1 MQVFQRRKDGSVDFF
16 RGWKDYVTGF
26 GDLSGEFWLGK
37 KMLKRDCGS
46 STRNKGGLKPALNV
60 AASGL
65 DILHN
70 LTAMT
75 PMSLRVDLRDKNDTV
90 FAKYS
95 TFAVAKRNY
104 KLTVEGYSGTA
115 GEPQI
120 LFIASKFA
128 QLTQRVKKKDLPF

>member
-37 KMLKRDCGS
+37 MSLKRDCGS
-46 STRNKGGLKPALNV
+46 STRNQDGLKPALYV
-60 AASGL
+60 VASGL

-75 PMSLRVDLRDKNDTV
+75 PMSLRVDLRDKDGSV

-95 TFAVAKRNY
+95 TFEVAKRNY
-104 KLTVEGYSGTA
+104 KLTVGGYSGTA
-115 GEPQI
+115 GEPQR
-120 LFIASKFA
+120 LFISSKFA
-128 QLTQRVKKKDLPF
+128 QLTQGVKTRT